1 MVSRVFSINTKC
13 QIPIYRADT
22 LICKPQLN
30 NTHGAVERL
39 LHFSLYGGTHEQ
51 IQRNRPDIRPPASP
65 APQSGDMGADAQNDL
80 QLLEAQF
87 LRGNASYSPEPQS
100 GNVRNHRPVEQ
111 YRTVHK
117 ARRAF
122 HSSIQKPRGYTAHVP
137 FRCAPDL
144 RKGVQFQVEALRA
157 NG

>member
-1 MVSRVFSINTKC
+1 M
-13 QIPIYRADT
+13 
-22 LICKPQLN
+22 
-30 NTHGAVERL
+30 

-65 APQSGDMGADAQNDL
+65 APQSGGMGADAQNDL

-87 LRGNASYSPEPQS
+87 LRGNAPYAPEPES

-111 YRTVHK
+111 YRAVHK

-122 HSSIQKPRGYTAHVP
+122 HSGIQKPHVKKSYQKIDRSSIDIPWKFNDWSESAEAGKNLPIDSGYGQ
-137 FRCAPDL
+137 FRAMCRDSVSEL
-144 RKGVQFQVEALRA
+144 INEISTHKV
-157 NG
+157 

>member
-1 MVSRVFSINTKC
+1 M
-13 QIPIYRADT
+13 
-22 LICKPQLN
+22 
-30 NTHGAVERL
+30 

-51 IQRNRPDIRPPASP
+51 IQRNCPDIRPSASP
-65 APQSGDMGADAQNDL
+65 ASQSGGMGADAQNDL

-87 LRGNASYSPEPQS
+87 LRGNAPYAPEPES

-111 YRTVHK
+111 YRAVHK

-122 HSSIQKPRGYTAHVP
+122 HSGIQKLHGYTAHVP

-144 RKGVQFQVEALRA
+144 RKSVQFQVEAIRA